1 MLNSDVLKKVRY
13 ILDYNDDKMIQ
24 MFKLGGLE
32 VNREKVSNWLKREE
46 DEDYKNP
53 QDVEFASFLNGLII
67 EMRGKREGEQ
77 PAPEKN
83 LTNNIVFRKLTIA
96 FNIKSD
102 EILEILALADL
113 RVGKPE
119 LTAFFR
125 KVGHKNYRECKAQ
138 ILRNFLHGLQ
148 IKLRPKHD

>member
-1 MLNSDVLKKVRY
+1 MLNSDVLRKLRY

-24 MFKLGGLE
+24 MFKNGGLD
-32 VNREKVSNWLKREE
+32 VTREKVSNFLKREE
-46 DEDYKNP
+46 DPEYKNP
-53 QDVEFASFLNGLII
+53 QNIEFSSFLNGLII
-67 EMRGKREGEQ
+67 EMRGKRDDEI
-77 PAPEKN
+77 PVPEKN

-96 FNIKSD
+96 FSLKSD

-138 ILRNFLHGLQ
+138 TLRNFLHGLQ
-148 IKLRPKHD
+148 IKLRPKQD